1 MKRCA
6 LIMVACA
13 SAAACSFYARS
24 PDDYRTAV
32 RKVLEHKQPEVESCY
47 KQRYEKD
54 NAAQGRVVVS
64 FEVEPKT
71 GNIVKPSIVPAGTT
85 ANEALQKCVLAALE
99 GLKLDP
105 PDQRTGAAT
114 FTWDF
119 SR

>member
-1 MKRCA
+1 MTRIA
-6 LIMVACA
+6 LVILACT
-13 SAAACSFYARS
+13 SAAACSFYARG

-32 RKVLEHKQPEVESCY
+32 RKLLDQKQPDVENCY

-54 NAAQGRVVVS
+54 KAVQGRVVVS
-64 FEVEPKT
+64 FEVEPKS
-71 GNIVKPSIVPAGTT
+71 GNIVKPSIVAAGTT
-85 ANEALQKCVLAALE
+85 ANETLQKCVLASLE